1 MTPWIVKTLWLILAL
16 PMLAAGLS
24 ALARLAGTEGR
35 QAVAH
40 GASRG
45 DHVANNTSPGGAKGL
60 GRMFSKFVRRVPIE
74 WTLSVAPSG
83 LGWFYSPDP
92 RLSPWATILRHSV
105 AYK

>member
-1 MTPWIVKTLWLILAL
+1 MTPWIVKTLWLISAL

-24 ALARLAGTEGR
+24 ALARLAGTECR

-45 DHVANNTSPGGAKGL
+45 DWITEKASPGASEEIFQPVSESVTMKHLPPLPGL
-60 GRMFSKFVRRVPIE
+60 GLCCTS
-74 WTLSVAPSG
+74 
-83 LGWFYSPDP
+83 DP
-92 RLSPWATILRHSV
+92 RLSPWATALRHSV